1 MIEKVVTKVGLKESS
16 NTQFDLGRWV
26 KKTPEDRV
34 STLEY
39 LRQQFYGSAA
49 RLQRVARVI
58 QRSSR

>member
-1 MIEKVVTKVGLKESS
+1 MVEKVVTKVGLRESS
-16 NTQFDLGRWV
+16 DAQFDVAHWV
-26 KKTPEDRV
+26 KKSPEDRV
-34 STLEY
+34 STVEY